1 MLILVP
7 IALVKKLTISVE
19 EMQNII
25 KSLKYSG
32 ILIKGSTRIIQN
44 KIKEEVDAPLS
55 SYFRHYFIREYVK

>member
-7 IALVKKLTISVE
+7 IALVKKFTISVE

-32 ILIKGSTRIIQN
+32 ILVKGSTRIIQN
-44 KIKEEVDAPLS
+44 KIKEEVGAPLS
-55 SYFRHYFIREYVK
+55 SYFRYYFIREYVK

>member
-7 IALVKKLTISVE
+7 ITLVKKFTISVE

-32 ILIKGSTRIIQN
+32 ILVKGSTRIIQN
-44 KIKEEVDAPLS
+44 KIKEEVGAPLS
-55 SYFRHYFIREYVK
+55 S